1 MFSYTNLNACSINLL
16 IIVVLLDSEGWRC
29 LQLFNLTSHNKCSL
43 HHWQMAK
50 GGIAG
55 LAMVS
60 NSPGSWRSLGRREQ
74 WSSTRSSQLLKPS
87 ALLGHKGLNV
97 SIKSCRFQH
106 WMHAHW
112 PILSISLSAFQAK
125 EALATIRFINVSFW
139 HCWEW
144 CHAHELFEDN
154 STGARKH
161 FLWDSNPT
169 IFGLEVRRLVH

>member
-1 MFSYTNLNACSINLL
+1 MFTASLANGERRDCRVGNGFKQSRLL
-16 IIVVLLDSEGWRC
+16 TKPGPSW
-29 LQLFNLTSHNKCSL
+29 SSL
-43 HHWQMAK
+43 YK
-50 GGIAG
+50 D
-55 LAMVS
+55 V
-60 NSPGSWRSLGRREQ
+60 EQ
-74 WSSTRSSQLLKPS
+74 WGSTRSSQRLKPS
-87 ALLGHKGLNV
+87 ALLGNKGLQV

-112 PILSISLSAFQAK
+112 PILIISLSAFQAK

-154 STGARKH
+154 ATGTRKH